1 MGTFK
6 YTIIKD
12 KKQYSNYCEILE
24 NLVSFKSNSANDE
37 VEFLELLIAK
47 WVDDHNSFNDLSPI
61 ELLKTLMNEHN
72 LKAQDLVNILDLTK
86 GTISKILNLKVFCR
100 VCCFPFIGYFYPLGY
115 YCVKK
120 NLFFGIQPLYINT
133 YYLLRF
139 FFC

>member
-47 WVDDHNSFNDLSPI
+47 WVDDHNSFNDLNPI
-61 ELLKTLMNEHN
+61 ELLKALMNEHN

-86 GTISKILNLKVFCR
+86 GTISKILNYHKGLSKDVISKLSIHFKVSQDAFNRPYELK
-100 VCCFPFIGYFYPLGY
+100 
-115 YCVKK
+115 
-120 NLFFGIQPLYINT
+120 NDIN
-133 YYLLRF
+133 RD
-139 FFC
+139 